1 MTARWKGP
9 ARLKTAQMRWE
20 PLLGP
25 WRLTLLQRF
34 QGTTCALQV
43 PDGSDRGAW
52 GTCRQPPTS
61 HTVGLQTHMTGSA
74 SQAKTPAT
82 LGAHP
87 GLPMTFPFP
96 ASPIHAASHDF
107 PRQGK
112 QRTAWAFA
120 TALSTGFSRRI
131 FCSYTRLRI
140 SDYSL
145 FLDYTSPLFPARKPR
160 QPLYASPLTTN
171 DKRQATN
178 PRGCAY

>member
-1 MTARWKGP
+1 
-9 ARLKTAQMRWE
+9 
-20 PLLGP
+20 
-25 WRLTLLQRF
+25 
-34 QGTTCALQV
+34 
-43 PDGSDRGAW
+43 
-52 GTCRQPPTS
+52 
-61 HTVGLQTHMTGSA
+61 MTGSA

-107 PRQGK
+107 PRQ
-112 QRTAWAFA
+112 AWAIA
-120 TALSTGFSRRI
+120 TALSTGFSRQI
-131 FCSYTRLRI
+131 FRSYARLRI
-140 SDYSL
+140 SDYSF

-178 PRGCAY
+178 SRRCAY